1 MCGPVTAVVGD
12 LYEQLGDR
20 VRFIHLEP
28 FDLDIARTDG
38 RLVFGSTAR
47 EWNLETEPWVF
58 VVDASGRVAARFEGL
73 VSAAEL
79 EPAIAAVAGPPLR

>member
-28 FDLDIARTDG
+28 FDLGIARTEG
-38 RLVFGSTAR
+38 RLVFGPTAR